1 MKVGEICQ
9 HDVVATVTRASVSE
23 VAKLMR
29 DYHVGCVVVID
40 PPGSGI
46 PVGVVTDRD
55 IVVAVV
61 APGLDPRTLSAG
73 EIMSPDVVTA
83 TEDEDTAWAMK
94 KLRDRG
100 FRRLPVI
107 DAEGQVCGIVSF
119 DDLLQ
124 PASEAI
130 SDIVQ
135 AIGIERVV
143 EAHRRAPLN
152 QSR

>member
-1 MKVGEICQ
+1 MKVGTICQ
-9 HDVVATVTRASVSE
+9 RQVVTTVARASVAE

-29 DYHVGCVVVID
+29 DNHVGCVVVVD
-40 PPGSGI
+40 PPGSGM
-46 PVGVVTDRD
+46 PVGIVTDRD

-61 APGLDPRTLSAG
+61 ALGLDPRTLAAG
-73 EIMSPDVVTA
+73 EIMSPDLLTT
-83 TEDEDTAWAMK
+83 TEEEDTTWAMK

-100 FRRLPVI
+100 FRRLPVVN
-107 DAEGQVCGIVSF
+107 AEGELCGIVTF

-135 AIGIERVV
+135 AVGTERIV
-143 EAHRRAPLN
+143 ESRRRLPTDGA
-152 QSR
+152 